1 MYSTCSFYDM
11 TKTKRSSKHVTFR
24 PCYAPMHCHSVQIIY
39 YIHRCDAAH
48 KQKEKPDRIL
58 TSTYDDEVTKTSR
71 SHDGQDLTWASTSKR
86 IGEIILIP
94 T

>member
-24 PCYAPMHCHSVQIIY
+24 PCYAPMHCHSVQIIFT
-39 YIHRCDAAH
+39 DAN

-71 SHDGQDLTWASTSKR
+71 SHDG
-86 IGEIILIP
+86 
-94 T
+94 